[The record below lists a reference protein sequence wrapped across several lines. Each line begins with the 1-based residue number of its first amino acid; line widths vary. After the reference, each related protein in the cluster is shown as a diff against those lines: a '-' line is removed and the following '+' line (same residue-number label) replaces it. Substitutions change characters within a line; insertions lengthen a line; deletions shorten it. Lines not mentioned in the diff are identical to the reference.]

1 MNWICIANAYYQTR
15 NDRFER
21 VNVFQNYDTV
31 TAPKESVTRS
41 TVKEKTLAVGKEEK
55 KREIFLRVFS
65 TRNSCI
71 YVVNCITF
79 ITIVISHLRVQ
90 RLFFFKTHF

>member
-1 MNWICIANAYYQTR
+1 MNCKCIANAYYQTR

-41 TVKEKTLAVGKEEK
+41 TVKEKTLAVGKERKFIKNSEK
-55 KREIFLRVFS
+55 KKKKKEEFS
-65 TRNSCI
+65 KS
-71 YVVNCITF
+71 
-79 ITIVISHLRVQ
+79 
-90 RLFFFKTHF
+90 LFYEKFVYIRC